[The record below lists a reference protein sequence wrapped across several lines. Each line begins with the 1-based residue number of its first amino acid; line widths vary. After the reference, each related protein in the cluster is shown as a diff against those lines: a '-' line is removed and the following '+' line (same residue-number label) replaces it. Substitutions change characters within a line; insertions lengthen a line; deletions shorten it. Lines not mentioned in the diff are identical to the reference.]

1 MIEINNQEKIIFAGG
16 CFWCTEGEFSH
27 TRGIVSAISGY
38 TDSEKDSPSY
48 EEVSSGRVRA
58 REAVEVTYD
67 KDQIPLDEVLDK
79 YWQHIDPT
87 DKDGQFADK
96 GYQYTTAIYY
106 MTEEQKN
113 MIEQS
118 KEELEKSKKF
128 SSQIMT
134 LVLPF
139 VNFYPAEEYHQNFK
153 DKNKDRYESYREGSG
168 RNSFLKLHWQD
179 GSVSTREIYSKQE
192 KLKTLTPLEYKVTQE
207 SGTEAPFENEYNSNK
222 EVGVYVDVVSGELLY
237 LSSDKYDSG
246 SGWPSF
252 TKPAKEEAITLHPD
266 EGIFQS
272 RTEVRSKIADSHL
285 GHVFSDGP
293 KDKGGMRYCMN
304 SAAMRFV
311 PLSDM
316 EKEGYG
322 EYISMLTEKAS

>member
-27 TRGIVSAISGY
+27 PRGIVSAISGY
-38 TDSEKDSPSY
+38 ADSEKDSPSY

-67 KDQIPLDEVLDK
+67 KYQISLEEVLDK

-106 MTEEQKN
+106 TTEEQKN
-113 MIEQS
+113 LIERS
-118 KEELEKSKKF
+118 KEELEKSQKF
-128 SSQIMT
+128 NGPIMT

-168 RNSFLKLHWQD
+168 RNSFIKLHWQD
-179 GSVSTREIYSKQE
+179 GSVSQREISDKQE
-192 KLKTLTPLEYKVTQE
+192 KLKTLTPLQYKVTQE
-207 SGTEAPFENEYNSNK
+207 EATEPPFENEYNNNK
-222 EVGVYVDVVSGELLY
+222 EVGIYVDIVSGEALY
-237 LSSDKYDSG
+237 LSTDKYDSG
-246 SGWPSF
+246 TGWPSF
-252 TKPAKEEAITLHPD
+252 SKPID
-266 EGIFQS
+266 ENALALKTDNFLFYS

-293 KDKGGMRYCMN
+293 KESGGMRYCMN

-316 EKEGYG
+316 EKEGYTQ
-322 EYISMLTEKAS
+322 YVQLLKQ